1 MLRKVLFPLW
11 HSVVSGVEHVH
22 VNGRFKILWNLGH
35 KRNLKIQDSRFMVF
49 QFLQNMHFWNLKI
62 QDSRFCWNL
71 KIQDSNSKKLE
82 TWRFK
87 ILVKLED
94 SRFKI
99 LLKLEDSRFK
109 ILCETWRFKIHE
121 AWSSRVR
128 VWGEFHI
135 LRTLVV
141 GRGSKAYSM
150 CTRLL
155 LDLS

>member
-1 MLRKVLFPLW
+1 MFLDIRKLARYFFVTAFLRSPSGPTWSWWYTWAYFNGIFFIVLFRGW
-11 HSVVSGVEHVH
+11 TCAC
-22 VNGRFKILWNLGH
+22 KW
-35 KRNLKIQDSRFMVF
+35 KIQDS
-49 QFLQNMHFWNLKI
+49 LKLGP
-62 QDSRFCWNL
+62 QTKLEDSRF
-71 KIQDSNSKKLE
+71 KIHGFSISTEHAFL
-82 TWRFK
+82 
-87 ILVKLED
+87 KLED

-141 GRGSKAYSM
+141 GRGNKAYSM